1 VSYHRGMSVV
11 SAVPTVSLAG
21 LLAVVVGCTG
31 ALGDEFDAPAE
42 EVPCAFVEGVVDAG
56 FCPAELAA
64 DGDLDGGDPS
74 TPRGDACPGLLLAT
88 CGVNNECAED
98 PGCVAADLLVR
109 FEPERCPEA
118 AADPRSFPV
127 CALGNCE
134 VLASRVCGGDAPAAC
149 EDAPACGPAR
159 ELQRRADDGD
169 ASADASC
176 AQALADETLFPA
188 CL

>member
-1 VSYHRGMSVV
+1 MPVSCVARVALLLS
-11 SAVPTVSLAG
+11 
-21 LLAVVVGCTG
+21 LLAVVAACADSVG
-31 ALGDEFDAPAE
+31 DSFEPPA
-42 EVPCAFVEGVVDAG
+42 EVPCEGAEGVVDAG

-64 DGDLDGGDPS
+64 DGDLDGGPGD

-88 CGVNNECAED
+88 CGINNECAED
-98 PGCVAADLLVR
+98 PGCVAADLLAR
-109 FEPERCPEA
+109 FEPERCAEA

-134 VLASRVCGGDAPAAC
+134 LLASRVCGGDAPAAC
-149 EDAPACGPAR
+149 EEAPACAPAR
-159 ELQRRADDGD
+159 ELERRADGGD